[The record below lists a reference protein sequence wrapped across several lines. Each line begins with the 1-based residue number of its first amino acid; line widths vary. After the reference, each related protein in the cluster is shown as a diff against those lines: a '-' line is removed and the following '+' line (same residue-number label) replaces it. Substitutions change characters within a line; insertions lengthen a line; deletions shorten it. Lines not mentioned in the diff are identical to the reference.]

1 MQIES
6 QLELKPKTDFTASPT
21 WQTKPDKSQAV
32 SQLFKL
38 NKLQLSSLF
47 ASVSVLTVGYFALPA
62 PQASTPAVT
71 ATPAPQKT
79 TPVDSQAELQAKL
92 LSAPLPV
99 SPTSLEAIKQNKLL
113 RVATVNDGT
122 TYSIDNS
129 VGTNF
134 AHGYGYD
141 VARRYAHKLK
151 VDLKVIAYDNEQ
163 SALEAVKVGKADMAL
178 TNATAQVKTAST
190 ATPLAKENAQ
200 AKPSDFQKASYS
212 PKPATA
218 TSQPQSSQAT
228 EKTSSHAQA
237 LTSVS
242 LSCNQNFLGQFGLN
256 TNVNWTIPSSAQDL
270 VSNAKAFLCD
280 SKQIALN
287 KKTAEFYQQTTL
299 NDPYSRE
306 HFVSTMKTSLPTYR
320 NAFVQ
325 NAKTYDHD
333 WRLLVAMGYQ
343 ESQLKPDAVSPT
355 GVRGLMMLTN
365 DTAEAMGVANRN
377 DPIQSIAGGAK
388 YMAQLNK
395 QFADVPNPDRLW
407 FSLAAYN
414 MGPSAVNAIQNTLN
428 AEGKNGNSWS
438 EVYLFL
444 SQHATENP
452 RYYQCLTYV
461 GHIRGYLDALKAQ
474 QMTAPQSALSV
485 A

>member
-1 MQIES
+1 MQFES
-6 QLELKPKTDFTASPT
+6 QPNTDVIANPTWNNKPK
-21 WQTKPDKSQAV
+21 QYQAV

-62 PQASTPAVT
+62 PKAVAPANTTQAVIPV
-71 ATPAPQKT
+71 APKDT
-79 TPVDSQAELQAKL
+79 QAELQAKM

-99 SPTSLEAIKQNKLL
+99 SPTSLEAITKNKLL

-122 TYSIDNS
+122 TYNMDNA
-129 VGTNF
+129 VGASF

-163 SALEAVKVGKADMAL
+163 MALEAVKAGKADIAL
-178 TNATAQVKTAST
+178 TNNTTQ
-190 ATPLAKENAQ
+190 ATPLTTQK
-200 AKPSDFQKASYS
+200 KSGFQKASHMLKQAT
-212 PKPATA
+212 PTA
-218 TSQPQSSQAT
+218 TVSQPQAT
-228 EKTSSHAQA
+228 GSITQG
-237 LTSVS
+237 LVSVS
-242 LSCNQNFLGQFGLN
+242 LSCQQNFLGQFGLDS
-256 TNVNWTIPSSAQDL
+256 NVNWIMPSSAQDL
-270 VSNAKAFLCD
+270 ASNAKAFLCD

-287 KKTAEFYQQTTL
+287 KKTAQFYQQTTL

-306 HFVSTMKTSLPTYR
+306 HFVSTIKTTLPTYR
-320 NAFVQ
+320 NAFIQ
-325 NAKTYDHD
+325 NAKAYDHD

-377 DPIQSIAGGAK
+377 DPMQSIAGGAK

-395 QFADVPNPDRLW
+395 EFADVPNPDRLW

-414 MGPSAVNAIQNTLN
+414 MGPAAVNAIQNTLN
-428 AEGKNGNSWS
+428 AAGKNGNSWS

-444 SQHATENP
+444 NQHATENP

-474 QMTAPQSALSV
+474 EMTTSQTALSAV
-485 A
+485 